1 MPSCQRKCLATGSL
15 PRLRVSAQGFK
26 KSLYGRVLSI
36 GKYFSGKDTVWKV
49 CKSSRK
55 RNKPPA
61 QQATSSQFEACW
73 PISGIKLSVY
83 EATDLH

>member
-36 GKYFSGKDTVWKV
+36 GKYFSGKDTVGKYA
-49 CKSSRK
+49 KAPGKETNRLHSR
-55 RNKPPA
+55 
-61 QQATSSQFEACW
+61 
-73 PISGIKLSVY
+73 
-83 EATDLH
+83 LHRASLRLAGRFQE